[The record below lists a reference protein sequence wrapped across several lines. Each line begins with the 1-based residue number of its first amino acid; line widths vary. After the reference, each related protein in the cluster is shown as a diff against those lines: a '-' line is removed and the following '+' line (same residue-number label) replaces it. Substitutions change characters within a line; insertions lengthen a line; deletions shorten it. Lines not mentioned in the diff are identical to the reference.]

1 MIIPVSCFT
10 CGKTIGDKYRFY
22 QAKVVEKKL
31 ALKQDPTEIVYLTKS
46 TVKKTPEALVM
57 DELGMTK
64 VCCRRHFLTHV
75 DIEW

>member
-22 QAKVVEKKL
+22 KADVVKRKMAEKKSP
-31 ALKQDPTEIVYLTKS
+31 DEIVYLTKD
-46 TVKKTPEALVM
+46 TVDKTPEALVM
-57 DELGMTK
+57 DLLDMKK

-75 DIEW
+75 DVE